1 MYFIPRERCLVEG
14 GHVFHTS
21 GEVFGGGW
29 PCTFYGLGCEPYHAH
44 VFFFAHIRI
53 KVCWC
58 SMIPFVHSVHDMS
71 HKLRKPYYG
80 VKISKITF

>member
-44 VFFFAHIRI
+44 VFFFCTYQNQSMLVLYDTI
-53 KVCWC
+53 CPFC
-58 SMIPFVHSVHDMS
+58 S
-71 HKLRKPYYG
+71 
-80 VKISKITF
+80 